1 MGDEALPSEI
11 ESHRGGCKDKPDVL
25 ESSPMVFSGH
35 RPRCGSSHHRPI
47 QCILQCPAPWSMVF
61 CFLKFHQTWITFSGL
76 WDPQSTMLQKMIMM
90 AMTIIIFI
98 IFLLVLLHEAVYIFE
113 NALIFIILS
122 FFYNPCDMVLLD
134 ITIPVNILGT

>member
-1 MGDEALPSEI
+1 
-11 ESHRGGCKDKPDVL
+11 
-25 ESSPMVFSGH
+25 
-35 RPRCGSSHHRPI
+35 
-47 QCILQCPAPWSMVF
+47 MVF